1 MNNLAVVIL
10 AAGASTRFK
19 SSKNKL
25 LHEIAGKPLLNYSI
39 ETAKQLKASN
49 IVAVLNKNA
58 KDVQAHVKQFNVK
71 IAIQHEALGTAHA
84 VAAAKNFL
92 KGFKGYVVV
101 LNGDVPLANVQTI
114 KNLVELT
121 KRKNAP
127 MGLVTAVVADPYNY
141 GRIIRDLDGKLVK
154 IVEENDASENEK
166 LIKEMNAGLYCFDA
180 DWLFKNINLIK
191 TNNVQGEYYL
201 TDLVKLCLKQGQP
214 MVSVFAES
222 ETEALG
228 VNTRQDFA
236 KISKLIRLRILNS
249 LMSNGVSVIDPES
262 CFVDSAVQVGNDSVI
277 HPNVFLEGTTKIGK
291 HCKIG
296 IGSVIINSTIG
307 DSVLLKPYSVL
318 ENCSVK
324 SGSEIGPFSRLRP
337 GAQLDQKVKVGNFVE
352 IKKSHLKEGVKA
364 NHLTYIGDSVIGK
377 KTNVGCGTITC
388 NYDGRAKHKTIIGDD
403 VFIGSDVQFV
413 APVKVGRGATIAAG
427 STITDDVPADALGIA
442 REKQIN
448 KKNWKPKKNS

>member
-1 MNNLAVVIL
+1 
-10 AAGASTRFK
+10 
-19 SSKNKL
+19 
-25 LHEIAGKPLLNYSI
+25 
-39 ETAKQLKASN
+39 
-49 IVAVLNKNA
+49 
-58 KDVQAHVKQFNVK
+58 
-71 IAIQHEALGTAHA
+71 
-84 VAAAKNFL
+84 
-92 KGFKGYVVV
+92 
-101 LNGDVPLANVQTI
+101 
-114 KNLVELT
+114 
-121 KRKNAP
+121 
-127 MGLVTAVVADPYNY
+127 
-141 GRIIRDLDGKLVK
+141 
-154 IVEENDASENEK
+154 
-166 LIKEMNAGLYCFDA
+166 
-180 DWLFKNINLIK
+180 
-191 TNNVQGEYYL
+191 
-201 TDLVKLCLKQGQP
+201 
-214 MVSVFAES
+214 
-222 ETEALG
+222 
-228 VNTRQDFA
+228 
-236 KISKLIRLRILNS
+236 
-249 LMSNGVSVIDPES
+249 
-262 CFVDSAVQVGNDSVI
+262 
-277 HPNVFLEGTTKIGK
+277 PNVFLEGTTKIGK